1 MAAAGVALPP
11 TKPLVVVLDA
21 NILYPPIL
29 RDTAVA
35 LALEGLYQPKWSE
48 EILEE
53 ARRNLARHIAPET
66 AQQRIDDLRAVLPE
80 AMVHDYA
87 EHLAGLTNHPK
98 DRHVVAAAL
107 QANASII
114 VTGNL
119 RDFQLLPS
127 GVTAQ
132 SPDDFMCGFLGQMD
146 AVLASLERVR
156 TNWPKPGPPHE
167 RLLKQLATFTP
178 RLVDHIRSAL

>member
-1 MAAAGVALPP
+1 M
-11 TKPLVVVLDA
+11 
-21 NILYPPIL
+21 
-29 RDTAVA
+29 A

-53 ARRNLARHIAPET
+53 ARRNLARHIGPEA
-66 AQQRIDDLRAVLPE
+66 AQQLIDNLRDVLPE
-80 AMVHDYA
+80 AMVRDYTQ
-87 EHLAGLTNHPK
+87 HLVGLKNDPK

-107 QANASII
+107 KGNASII

-119 RDFQLLPS
+119 RDSHPLPG

-132 SPDDFMCGFLGQMD
+132 APDDFLCGFLKQTD

-156 TNWPKPGPPHE
+156 TNWPKPWPPHE
-167 RLLKQLATFTP
+167 QLLK
-178 RLVDHIRSAL
+178 